1 MVARGRLEADL
12 ARLVG
17 GAEAEGVSLV
27 HRRVLHLVDRLHF
40 RVRELAPPLEEE
52 EKEEE
57 EKTVSLAVRAE
68 IA

>member
-1 MVARGRLEADL
+1 
-12 ARLVG
+12 
-17 GAEAEGVSLV
+17 
-27 HRRVLHLVDRLHF
+27 VDRLHF

-57 EKTVSLAVRAE
+57 EEKTVSLAVRAE